1 MKHRALRSKGPSAA
15 LHRHQGAG
23 KRKPVH
29 RHTSPRHRRAFG
41 RRKP

>member
-1 MKHRALRSKGPSAA
+1 MKHRVLRARDNGVT
-15 LHRHQGAG
+15 LHCHQGAG

-41 RRKP
+41 RRKT